1 MPAQTLELTFG
12 LDFLQVGRDDDA
24 LDLLQLQV
32 LGDLSKPQHHAPL
45 ALGLCVARD
54 TSKLG
59 CGFSAVAVAVRQAH
73 HSFTVGCFLKQR
85 SPIRASKHYFLTRSH
100 DFRTT

>member
-1 MPAQTLELTFG
+1 MPTQSLELTFG

-32 LGDLSKPQHHAPL
+32 LGDLAKPQHHAPL

-59 CGFSAVAVAVRQAH
+59 VFWFVCCRTSNASLIHCGLLIETAFTHPCKRVLLP
-73 HSFTVGCFLKQR
+73 HS
-85 SPIRASKHYFLTRSH
+85 IA
-100 DFRTT
+100 